1 MIGGDE
7 KEKDGEFYDER
18 NDVDQ
23 PITSNNEKEEEEKE
37 S

>member
-7 KEKDGEFYDER
+7 KEKDGEFYDNER

-23 PITSNNEKEEEEKE
+23 PITNKEKEE